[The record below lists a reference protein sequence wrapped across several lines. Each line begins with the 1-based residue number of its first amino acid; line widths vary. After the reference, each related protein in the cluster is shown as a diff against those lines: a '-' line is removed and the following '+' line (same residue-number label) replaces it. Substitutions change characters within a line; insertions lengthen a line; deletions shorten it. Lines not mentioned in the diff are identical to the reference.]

1 MDIMKT
7 KFLAILV
14 LLLLLIIP
22 GCGDDSGYTVN
33 TNATPTTQTPAPIG
47 ASTVQ
52 GTVYGS
58 NGQPVGTGITVR
70 LTPNIASVTASE
82 NYGEQQ
88 TTTTDAQGGFSFTV
102 HYPGAYLLDALDG
115 TQLLGS
121 QLFNITGAGQVINIL
136 LGKVTGR
143 LTVTIVPGNAVAS
156 VTITP
161 GGDLT
166 TSAATVTGSQTGEY
180 IFYLPAGIYTVN
192 AAATG
197 YKELAP
203 QSVTIAEGGEET
215 LTFDFT
221 AGGEVPVVAG
231 GIDPYACINT
241 GEVPV
246 KYYVEDFIGTGTIE
260 FILRNTGEVVK
271 TVSVDESNLKSIT
284 VPGDKT
290 YYYLAFTID
299 TTGMPAGFYDAKLTH
314 NPPVI
319 DGSSTTAEIEFYVSD
334 TIQGAINAG
343 RNLNYWNTPQEI
355 VTPWGNEF
363 HKWIKVYIPAGNYQ
377 YGTSPNFPDATI
389 ERIQNEI
396 YFQGAGPDN
405 TVIDFNGASNC
416 FRLNYGVIEGFTIK
430 NSGIP
435 AISCTYGNNYI
446 FNNRIENN
454 EMGIFDD
461 SSDQGW
467 FFNNVITNNTYQG
480 IYCDYIGNATHIGNN
495 VIAGNG
501 GGGIYVYE
509 LYGSCFITGNNIYGN
524 STTTS
529 PGGGIEIEYYS
540 GYSCE
545 ITGNVISGNSTP
557 NYVGGGIYF
566 CNAGGSGPVIQNNEI
581 TENTVTSVSYNGGGI
596 YYEGSRDSARI
607 TGNNIYGNTSGAD
620 TGNQLF
626 VELVATPLLNA
637 DNNWWGAGFIIDD
650 TEVYQVNTSVDIGTP
665 ATTQFPVPDVP
676 TI

>member
-1 MDIMKT
+1 MKM

-88 TTTTDAQGGFSFTV
+88 TTTTDSQGGFSFTV

-136 LGKVTGR
+136 LGQATGR
-143 LTVTIVPGNAVAS
+143 LTVTIVPANAEAS

-180 IFYLPAGIYTVN
+180 IFYLPAGLYTVN

-260 FILRNTGEVVK
+260 FILRSTGEVVK
-271 TVSVDESNLKSIT
+271 TVSVDESNLNTFTI
-284 VPGDKT
+284 PGGNT

-355 VTPWGNEF
+355 VTPWGSEF
-363 HKWIKVYIPAGNYQ
+363 HNWIKVYIPAGNYQ
-377 YGTSPNFPDATI
+377 YGVSPNFPDATI

-396 YFQGAGPDN
+396 YFQGAGPGN
-405 TVIDFNGASNC
+405 TVIDFNGEYNY
-416 FRLNYGVIEGFTIK
+416 FRINYGVIEGFTIK
-430 NSGIP
+430 NSANC
-435 AISCTYGNNYI
+435 AIYCESGDNYI
-446 FNNRIENN
+446 FNNRIESNN
-454 EMGIFDD
+454 SGISD
-461 SSDQGW
+461 SGCDGR
-467 FFNNVITNNTYQG
+467 FFNNIITKNTYRGIYIDYINNITRIENNVIT
-480 IYCDYIGNATHIGNN
+480 A
-495 VIAGNG
+495 NG
-501 GGGIYVYE
+501 GGIFVYTIY
-509 LYGSCFITGNNIYGN
+509 GNCFIKGNNIYEN
-524 STTTS
+524 TTGS
-529 PGGGIEIEYYS
+529 GYPGGGIAIYNYQ

-545 ITGNVISGNSTP
+545 IKGNVISGNSTTDTD
-557 NYVGGGIYF
+557 GGGIYF
-566 CNAGGSGPVIQNNEI
+566 YNNYGSGPVNIQNNEI
-581 TENTVTSVSYNGGGI
+581 TQNTVPDASYYGGGI
-596 YYEGSRDSARI
+596 YYEGSTDSAGI
-607 TGNNIYGNTSGAD
+607 TGNNIYGNTSVAD
-620 TGNQLF
+620 TGNQLY
-626 VELVATPLLNA
+626 VLSPAAPLLNA
-637 DNNWWGAGFIIDD
+637 DNNWWGAGVTIDD
-650 TEVYQVNTSVDIGTP
+650 TEVYQVTTSVDIGTP
-665 ATTQFPVPDVP
+665 AVTQFPVPDVP
-676 TI
+676 SI